1 MILARGIRK
10 LHGSSPVLD
19 GLDLA
24 VERGSTAALVGA
36 SGGGKSTLLRC
47 LVGLEPFDDGEVQ
60 LGELRLPP
68 RVDERRDEALLREVR
83 RRAGLVFQ
91 QYHLFPHLT
100 ALENLTL
107 APIRAHGVP
116 REQAEERAR
125 AQLARVGLQGKEDA
139 YPARLSGGQQQRV
152 AVARALMVDPAVL
165 LLDEPTSALDPA
177 RVQELASLFERLASD
192 GLTLLLVTHS
202 LPLVRRLARRV
213 HVLDQG
219 RVVEEGD
226 PREVL
231 GSPAHPATRAL
242 LTEA

>member
-1 MILARGIRK
+1 MILVRGIRK

-19 GLDLA
+19 GLDLV

-47 LVGLEPFDDGEVQ
+47 LVGLEPFDEGEVQ

-68 RVDERRDEALLREVR
+68 RVDERRDGALLREVR

-107 APIRAHGVP
+107 APIRSHGVP

-125 AQLARVGLQGKEDA
+125 AQLARVGLHGKEGA

-152 AVARALMVDPAVL
+152 AVARALMVDPSVL

-192 GLTLLLVTHS
+192 GLTLLLVTHA

>member
-10 LHGSSPVLD
+10 FHGSSPVLN
-19 GLDLA
+19 GLDLE
-24 VERGSTAALVGA
+24 VERGSTAALVGT

-47 LVGLEPFDDGEVQ
+47 LVGLEPFDEGEVQ

-68 RVDERRDEALLREVR
+68 RVDERRDGALLREVR
-83 RRAGLVFQ
+83 RHAGLVFQ

-107 APIRAHGVP
+107 APIRSHGVP

-125 AQLARVGLQGKEDA
+125 AQLARVGLQGKEEA

-202 LPLVRRLARRV
+202 LPLVRRLAQRV

>member
-1 MILARGIRK
+1 MILARCIRK
-10 LHGSSPVLD
+10 FHASIPVLD

-47 LVGLEPFDDGEVQ
+47 LVGLEPFDEGEVQ
-60 LGELRLPP
+60 LGDLRLPP
-68 RVDERRDEALLREVR
+68 RVDEGRDAALLRSVR
-83 RRAGLVFQ
+83 RRVGFVFQ

-107 APIRAHGVP
+107 APIRSHGIP
-116 REQAEERAR
+116 REQAETRAR
-125 AQLARVGLQGKEDA
+125 EQLARVGLQGKEDA

-152 AVARALMVDPAVL
+152 AIARALMVDPEVL

-177 RVQELASLFERLASD
+177 RVQELAALFERLAGD

-231 GSPAHPATRAL
+231 DSPAHPATRAL